1 MNKWAIG
8 VVVLIAATLNIYA
21 GSVTNTVKWNVPWGD
36 RYRERNIETLDA
48 YETEINSLADG
59 EFAGNVTVSGAIT
72 SATLAVTSSSTLPAH
87 DIAVGEL
94 PAMTTGQILVG
105 DTTDSNANV
114 AAMSGDATIASDGAL
129 TIAARAVEASM
140 LPAMITGQIL
150 VGDTTDSNANVVA
163 MSGVT
168 VDATGAASVASSAIN
183 SGDIASDRMTANG
196 VVVTDFTQNGG
207 ILVGTGAGTFAEETG
222 ATLRTSI
229 DCPANSQVFGSADIT
244 IGDIASAQVITTNTI
259 AMLDTA
265 GVAKAGE
272 ALIEVWI
279 SETAYGLA
287 STNNIESLT
296 LSGGTAVRTVLP
308 NGAYIYV
315 VGTNGQATATITGTA
330 DGTNYLNVSVG
341 ANVSSEAIV
350 LIP

>member
-1 MNKWAIG
+1 MKRIYFMIVIAG
-8 VVVLIAATLNIYA
+8 VVGAAFAAQETLTDQDATKVGLQSAIPKINSNFDELYA
-21 GSVTNTVKWNVPWGD
+21 GS
-36 RYRERNIETLDA
+36 LD
-48 YETEINSLADG
+48 LASG
-59 EFAGNVTVSGAIT
+59 KILVGNYGGTGAAVTVSG
-72 SATLAVTSSSTLPAH
+72 
-87 DIAVGEL
+87 DIAIDNTGAATIQAHSVEVTML
-94 PAMTTGQILVG
+94 PAMT
-105 DTTDSNANV
+105 
-114 AAMSGDATIASDGAL
+114 
-129 TIAARAVEASM
+129 
-140 LPAMITGQIL
+140 TGQIL

-168 VDATGAASVASSAIN
+168 VDATGAASVAASAIN

-196 VVVTDFTQNGG
+196 VVVTDFKQDGG
-207 ILVGTGAGTFAEETG
+207 VLVGTGAGTFAEETG
-222 ATLRTSI
+222 ATLRASI
-229 DCPANSQVFGSADIT
+229 DCPANSAVFGSADIT

-272 ALIEVWI
+272 ALIEVWT

>member
-114 AAMSGDATIASDGAL
+114 
-129 TIAARAVEASM
+129 
-140 LPAMITGQIL
+140 
-150 VGDTTDSNANVVA
+150 VA

-168 VDATGAASVASSAIN
+168 VDATGAASVAASAIN

-196 VVVTDFTQNGG
+196 VVVTDFTQDGG
-207 ILVGTGAGTFAEETG
+207 VLVGTGAGTFAEETG
-222 ATLRTSI
+222 ATLRASI
-229 DCPANSQVFGSADIT
+229 DCPANSAVFGSADIT

-265 GVAKAGE
+265 GTAKADY
-272 ALIEVWI
+272 ALIRVWV
-279 SETAYGLA
+279 SETAYGTA
-287 STNNIESLT
+287 STNNIESLVLSDGSAVAT
-296 LSGGTAVRTVLP
+296 ETANADYWYVTSSGGE
-308 NGAYIYV
+308 
-315 VGTNGQATATITGTA
+315 ATATITGTA
-330 DGTNYLNVSVG
+330 TGTNYLNVSVG